1 MPFIAIIKPHFF
13 IFGPRLMSL
22 SMWGFGTVILNV
34 VKVLDFLVALQQK
47 SGRLLLSSRSP
58 EFEQLTVKAFL

>member
-1 MPFIAIIKPHFF
+1 M
-13 IFGPRLMSL
+13 RL
-22 SMWGFGTVILNV
+22 SMWGFGTVILSV